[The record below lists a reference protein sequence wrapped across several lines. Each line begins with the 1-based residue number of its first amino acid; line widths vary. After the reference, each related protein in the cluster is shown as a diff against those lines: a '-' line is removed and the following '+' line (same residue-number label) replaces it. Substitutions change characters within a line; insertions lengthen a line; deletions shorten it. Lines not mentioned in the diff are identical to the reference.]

1 MNWLRTIRGKY
12 TLIFSIQTIFFV
24 FVAVMSINLVRYLEK
39 DIVAFGSNYAPA
51 LSLVLNADRD
61 LYQALV
67 ASKEAFDYTDDKT
80 GFEQSRAD
88 SVENVQQAYDRMQQ
102 YWQIMKDI
110 PGIADKLNISKF
122 EQQFQSWKQN
132 NNQVFQLLERKDLES
147 AKALYYGQ
155 GQQNFSDLREFYNLA
170 GELADQLI
178 AAEQVE
184 VRDYSHTF
192 NQLLIILVA
201 IVVVIS
207 AVLSWVAP
215 SRISAGILQVVAA
228 IREINSGEGDL
239 TKKINSTREDEVG
252 RLAREFDDFV
262 SSLRDMIVAVR
273 TQSQKVMDQ
282 MSGLIEVVHNSKHLN
297 GEQTHSMDLIVTAI
311 NEMSAAVR
319 EVANNASGTAHEMT
333 EVEELTNH
341 GKSTLGKSVD
351 QISLLST
358 QVGSAAKVMEELSA
372 NSDNIVSVLDV
383 IRGIAEQ
390 TNLLALNAAIEAA
403 RAGEQGRGFAV
414 VADEVRNLAS
424 KTQQS
429 TTDIQEMITTLR
441 NGVQSAVENV
451 KASEGAA
458 QSTVELSAN
467 ASSAL
472 DSIIQAT
479 IKVRDMSAQTA
490 TATEEQSHV
499 AEDINTNLVT
509 LSDLTKETTQLSN
522 TVNESVEVMQKY
534 SQQLMQQVGR
544 FKV

>member
-1 MNWLRTIRGKY
+1 MRWLSTIRGKY
-12 TLIFSIQTIFFV
+12 TLIFSLQTLFFV
-24 FVAVMSINLVRYLEK
+24 FVSAVSFNLTRHLEN
-39 DIVAFGSNYAPA
+39 DVSSLGGSYAPA
-51 LSLVLNADRD
+51 LSLALNADRD

-67 ASKEAFDYTDDKT
+67 AEIEAFSNVDNKT
-80 GFEQSRAD
+80 AFD
-88 SVENVQQAYDRMQQ
+88 SLKMDSDENVQQAYDRMQE
-102 YWQIMKDI
+102 YWQIMKDM
-110 PGIADKLNISKF
+110 PGTSGSLNISDF
-122 EQQFQSWKQN
+122 EQQFQLWKQDN
-132 NNQVFQLLERKDLES
+132 NKVFQLLAEKNIAAAVVLHDGS
-147 AKALYYGQ
+147 AAK
-155 GQQNFSDLREFYNLA
+155 NFSALREFYNRA
-170 GELADQLI
+170 AELADQLI
-178 AAEQVE
+178 SDEQSNVSE
-184 VRDYSHTF
+184 YTNTF
-192 NQLLIILVA
+192 NKFLVILVA

-207 AVLSWVAP
+207 AALSWFAP
-215 SRISAGILQVVAA
+215 RRISSAILDVVSA
-228 IREINSGEGDL
+228 ICNINSGEGDL

-262 SSLRDMIVAVR
+262 SSLRDMVVAVR
-273 TQSQKVMDQ
+273 TQSQKVLDQ

-297 GEQTHSMDLIVTAI
+297 SEQTHSMDLIVTAI

-333 EVEELTNH
+333 EVEALTNN
-341 GKSTLGKSVD
+341 GKSTLGKSID
-351 QISLLST
+351 QINLLST

-479 IKVRDMSAQTA
+479 IKVRDMSTQTA

-522 TVNESVEVMQKY
+522 TVNESVEVTQKY
-534 SQQLMQQVGR
+534 SQQLMEQVGR